1 MLSAMSSL
9 LNNFFVNTFRHILQ
23 NALRQ
28 PTEEDVN
35 NLHAMIDQVA
45 GQMGI
50 NSNSTTNNDTS
61 EQQHSIHCNDG
72 SNINNDNAN
81 VSARPALS
89 TTTSNAKQSSSSTS
103 STPTSAATSSNHQG
117 SNNNTSTSTT
127 AFAMNTVQE
136 TPTTKRRRGKR
147 DRDKISTSVEG
158 IVIRFLLW

>member
-61 EQQHSIHCNDG
+61 EQQHSIHCN
-72 SNINNDNAN
+72 SNSLINKNQNKKGAEVN
-81 VSARPALS
+81 LHSEKFL
-89 TTTSNAKQSSSSTS
+89 
-103 STPTSAATSSNHQG
+103 
-117 SNNNTSTSTT
+117 
-127 AFAMNTVQE
+127 
-136 TPTTKRRRGKR
+136 
-147 DRDKISTSVEG
+147 DRSMEM
-158 IVIRFLLW
+158 